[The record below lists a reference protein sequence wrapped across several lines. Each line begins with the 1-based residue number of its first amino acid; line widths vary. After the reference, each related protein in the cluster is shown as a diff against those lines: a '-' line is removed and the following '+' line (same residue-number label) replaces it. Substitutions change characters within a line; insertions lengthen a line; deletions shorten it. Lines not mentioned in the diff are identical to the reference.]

1 MNIEQTLLE
10 IRSRNE
16 ERLRDA
22 IAKMGTKYLLHPA
35 NRVKKVV
42 SLKKGKRK

>member
-22 IAKMGTKYLLHPA
+22 IIKMGTKYLLHPA
-35 NRVKKVV
+35 NRVKKLN
-42 SLKKGKRK
+42 LKKGKRK

>member
-22 IAKMGTKYLLHPA
+22 IARMGTKYLLHPA

>member
-16 ERLRDA
+16 ERVRDA
-22 IAKMGTKYLLHPA
+22 IAKMGTKYLLHPT
-35 NRVKKVV
+35 NRVKKVL
-42 SLKKGKRK
+42 LKKGKRK

>member
-1 MNIEQTLLE
+1 MTTDQELIDL
-10 IRSRNE
+10 RSRNE

-35 NRVKKVV
+35 NRVKKL
-42 SLKKGKRK
+42 SLKKGKCK

>member
-1 MNIEQTLLE
+1 MHIEQTLLE

-16 ERLRDA
+16 ERVRDA

-35 NRVKKVV
+35 NRVKKVT
-42 SLKKGKRK
+42 LKKGKRK